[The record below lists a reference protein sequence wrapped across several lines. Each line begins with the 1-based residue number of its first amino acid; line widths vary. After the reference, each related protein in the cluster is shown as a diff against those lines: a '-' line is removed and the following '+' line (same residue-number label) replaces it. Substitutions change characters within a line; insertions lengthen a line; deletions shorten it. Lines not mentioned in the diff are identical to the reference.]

1 MSELSIGLAT
11 ARRFILGRQGLWPGR
26 RWQGLAGT
34 AEALRT
40 AEAVQVDPLV
50 VIARNHD
57 LTLHSRV
64 IDYQPEHLDQLLY
77 RDRAFFD
84 YGGAIFIYPMAE
96 LPYWRV
102 VMQRKGQEP
111 RWSNFAARNPAL
123 IKEVKTALRQR
134 GPLGNR
140 DFEGRAYGDNY
151 RSGKDSGIAMYYLWL
166 TGELMT
172 HHRRN
177 FERVFDF
184 RQNIVPDGLNR
195 RTTVAQAEDYF
206 ARKALAFMGLSRAR
220 TFTNSFAGFVERRVS
235 LDEGQQRLNRMI
247 DKGEAAPLQ
256 VEGWKEPLYALAEDV
271 PALMALEA
279 GGVPAEWQP
288 LDTTTEEE
296 AIFLAPLDIVSARG
310 RAKTWFDFD
319 YIWEVYKP
327 ASARRWG
334 YYTLPILYGDRL
346 VARFD
351 PKLDRATNTLLI
363 NGLWLETAALAEDPP
378 FVSALARGLRRFQQ
392 FLKAQSIDL
401 SAVKTSR
408 AEAKLAKQLKKPIH
422 VRRYHVRRAR
432 FSGGRQ
438 SGQHGQSHS
447 TA

>member
-1 MSELSIGLAT
+1 MSDLAIGLAA

-34 AEALRT
+34 AEALRA
-40 AEAVQVDPLV
+40 AEAVQVDPLI

-64 IDYQPEHLDQLLY
+64 IDYQPEYLDQLLY
-77 RDRAFFD
+77 LERAFFD

-102 VMQRKGQEP
+102 AMQRKGQEP
-111 RWSNFAARNPAL
+111 RWSNFATRNPAL
-123 IKEVKTALRQR
+123 IREVKTALRRR

-172 HHRRN
+172 RHRRN
-177 FERVFDF
+177 FERVYDF
-184 RQNIVPDGLNR
+184 RQNIVPDGSNR
-195 RTTVAQAEDYF
+195 KATVAQAENYF
-206 ARKALAFMGLSRAR
+206 ARKALALMGLSRAR
-220 TFTNSFAGFVERRVS
+220 TFTNSFAGFAERRVS
-235 LDEGQQRLNRMI
+235 LDEGQRRLNTMI
-247 DKGEAAPLQ
+247 DRGEVALLQ

-279 GGVPAEWQP
+279 GGVPAAWQP
-288 LDTTTEEE
+288 LDTSTEEE
-296 AIFLAPLDIVSARG
+296 AVFLAPLDIVSARG

-319 YIWEVYKP
+319 YVWEVYKP
-327 ASARRWG
+327 AAQRRWG
-334 YYTLPILYGDRL
+334 YYTLPILHGERL

-363 NGLWLETAALAEDPP
+363 NGLWLETAALAEDPA

-401 SAVKTSR
+401 SAVKSSK
-408 AEAKLAKQLKKPIH
+408 AEAKLAKQLKTQLI
-422 VRRYHVRRAR
+422 
-432 FSGGRQ
+432 
-438 SGQHGQSHS
+438 
-447 TA
+447 

>member
-1 MSELSIGLAT
+1 MSDLSIGLAT

-102 VMQRKGQEP
+102 AMQRKGQEP
-111 RWSNFAARNPAL
+111 RWSNFATRNPAL

-172 HHRRN
+172 HHSYRHWRAACDASGS
-177 FERVFDF
+177 F
-184 RQNIVPDGLNR
+184 
-195 RTTVAQAEDYF
+195 
-206 ARKALAFMGLSRAR
+206 SRHSR
-220 TFTNSFAGFVERRVS
+220 S
-235 LDEGQQRLNRMI
+235 
-247 DKGEAAPLQ
+247 
-256 VEGWKEPLYALAEDV
+256 
-271 PALMALEA
+271 
-279 GGVPAEWQP
+279 
-288 LDTTTEEE
+288 
-296 AIFLAPLDIVSARG
+296 IFLQSRPLG
-310 RAKTWFDFD
+310 
-319 YIWEVYKP
+319 P
-327 ASARRWG
+327 RRSW
-334 YYTLPILYGDRL
+334 
-346 VARFD
+346 
-351 PKLDRATNTLLI
+351 
-363 NGLWLETAALAEDPP
+363 
-378 FVSALARGLRRFQQ
+378 
-392 FLKAQSIDL
+392 QS
-401 SAVKTSR
+401 S
-408 AEAKLAKQLKKPIH
+408 
-422 VRRYHVRRAR
+422 
-432 FSGGRQ
+432 
-438 SGQHGQSHS
+438 
-447 TA
+447 